1 VVNLIWMILV
11 VSGVLVA
18 ARHGEVSKVTESAMT
33 SAQLGVETVLGLI
46 GVMILWLGIMKIA
59 EEAGLVKALADFL
72 RPLVQWIF
80 PSIPKGHKAMGSIL
94 MNMSANLFGLGPAA
108 TPFGLKAMQELQE
121 LNEDKETASD
131 AMVTFL
137 AMNTSSVTIIPG
149 TVIALRAATGS
160 VSPTE
165 IVGTTIIATIC
176 STVVALSADYI
187 LRKYR
192 RRR

>member
-1 VVNLIWMILV
+1 MVNLIWMILV

-59 EEAGLVKALADFL
+59 EEAGLVKALAGFL